1 MKKSF
6 ILYENYWKQIQLLD
20 FEQCGRLF
28 KAIFAHECGK
38 ELPKLDAITQMLYS
52 VISDQLDRERDKYE
66 AVSKKRAEAGRKG
79 GIESGRVR
87 ALSSCKAN
95 EASSSDNENEYG
107 NANGNVNANEKENG
121 NNNEKKNENAVYDPL
136 PPDVSPSIRQRYDR
150 IMKNFFGLTPS
161 QNSLDQYLN
170 ADRKKDHAS

>member
-38 ELPKLDAITQMLYS
+38 ELPELDAITQMLYS
-52 VISDQLDRERDKYE
+52 VIADQLDREREKYE
-66 AVSKKRAEAGRKG
+66 DVSKKRAEAGRKG

-87 ALSSCKAN
+87 ALTSCKAN
-95 EASSSDNENEYG
+95 EASSSDNENG
-107 NANGNVNANEKENG
+107 NANETVNANENETGNEKEKEKENAAY
-121 NNNEKKNENAVYDPL
+121 EEL
-136 PPDVSPSIRQRYDR
+136 PPDVSLKTRQQYDR
-150 IMKNFFGLTPS
+150 IMLKYFGISPS
-161 QNSLDQYLN
+161 QHSLDQYLN
-170 ADRKKDHAS
+170 SNRKQDHSP

>member
-52 VISDQLDRERDKYE
+52 VISDQLDREREKYE

-79 GIESGRVR
+79 AAVTNS
-87 ALSSCKAN
+87 AYQKKA
-95 EASSSDNENEYG
+95 AIADDKENEYG
-107 NANGNVNANEKENG
+107 NANGNDNANEKE
-121 NNNEKKNENAVYDPL
+121 NEKKNENAVYEEL
-136 PPDVSPSIRQRYDR
+136 PPDVSLETRMRYDR
-150 IMKNFFGLTPS
+150 IMKNFFGITPS
-161 QNSLDQYLN
+161 QNSLNQYLN
-170 ADRKKDHAS
+170 ADRKQDHAP